1 MLMGRPERIHRKV
14 LRKVKKNFVT
24 VTLVGGLVA
33 AVGTEAV
40 SAEETGAATGNE
52 VGPADDDGLVDDTEA
67 PVGED
72 DGVGEGEKVPE
83 EDSSTTGDEDNN
95 DALMQ
100 ARTQDEAVVVQD
112 EEVVANEKTIT
123 VPEVPE
129 RPEGTRRATIIHTN
143 DIHGRINHQ
152 GESDYDLGMGHIK
165 SIAEAYR
172 ELSDEVIL
180 LDAGD
185 A

>member
-52 VGPADDDGLVDDTEA
+52 VGPADDDGIADDEVKLVDE
-67 PVGED
+67 
-72 DGVGEGEKVPE
+72 GEGEDEEALSDEGEGEGEEEGEEVPE
-83 EDSSTTGDEDNN
+83 EDSSTPGDEDNN

-100 ARTQDEAVVVQD
+100 ARTQDEAVVVN
-112 EEVVANEKTIT
+112 EETVT

-152 GESDYDLGMGHIK
+152 GESD
-165 SIAEAYR
+165 
-172 ELSDEVIL
+172 
-180 LDAGD
+180 
-185 A
+185 